1 MTAPREKL
9 SAVALSLDD
18 IEKFPNAIRRKIT
31 EDDAP
36 QLPARKWFMLGAQ
49 SVSDVKLVTRIVR
62 ILGDLRAAKRQ
73 KISEETI
80 EKLVDIYLEGEE
92 RAPSDIDL
100 ERDNAAL
107 RARYLKITP
116 TYSASDIRSFQ
127 TGDPPK
133 NPSDPAARW
142 KREGRLFAV
151 PHGNLDLFPAFQ
163 FRDGAPHPGIKKIL
177 KALPADM
184 TPWQIAFWFASGNG
198 WLGGETPQSSLGA
211 TDEIVNAAGRLG
223 EAVIG

>member
-1 MTAPREKL
+1 MSVPQEKL
-9 SAVALSLDD
+9 PTVALSQDD
-18 IEKFPNAIRRKIT
+18 IKNFPAALRRKIT
-31 EDDAP
+31 SGDAH
-36 QLPARKWFMLGAQ
+36 LMGAKKWFMMGTQTTA
-49 SVSDVKLVTRIVR
+49 DFKLVTKVSQ
-62 ILGDLRAAKRQ
+62 ILAEIKSSKRQ
-73 KISEETI
+73 KISEEVI
-80 EKLVDIYLEGEE
+80 EKLLDIYLEGEE

-107 RARYLKITP
+107 RARYLKTTP
-116 TYSASDIRSFQ
+116 TYSASGIRSFQ

-184 TPWQIAFWFASGNG
+184 TPWQVAFWFASGNG
-198 WLGGETPQSSLGA
+198 WLGGETPQSSLDA
-211 TDEIVNAAGRLG
+211 IDEVVDAAGRLG